1 MWIRSE
7 KCLPA
12 PCLPSAARGLYV
24 CFTRASLISFQNRPR
39 ACEAACGGQHGP
51 AFLPAGSAGWGHG
64 GRSAAAPGDVPA
76 IVFCPSRFPRPKHVI
91 APTAR
96 LGERCPTRGKALG
109 RYVTGRKRPQNCS
122 RARTSGQG
130 APHPVRPPG
139 HPASASGAAAGHSP
153 HSEAAQN
160 RAKAGFA
167 GRAGRPGDW
176 PMLRLGM
183 QSAKPQPDRDSGCSQ
198 EPNRIRGHPIWNLDP
213 VDKFS

>member
-96 LGERCPTRGKALG
+96 LGERCPTRGKAEKGSREICHWSQEAAELL
-109 RYVTGRKRPQNCS
+109 TRKNQ
-122 RARTSGQG
+122 RARS
-130 APHPVRPPG
+130 APPG
-139 HPASASGAAAGHSP
+139 PAAWAPSI
-153 HSEAAQN
+153 
-160 RAKAGFA
+160 
-167 GRAGRPGDW
+167 
-176 PMLRLGM
+176 
-183 QSAKPQPDRDSGCSQ
+183 
-198 EPNRIRGHPIWNLDP
+198 RIRGGGRAQPAFGSRPESGEGRVRRPGRPARGLANAQTRDAISQTAARPRLGLQSGAKPHQGPPHLE
-213 VDKFS
+213 S